1 MKTFNNFLKDLLYIL
16 HENANS
22 PVESELIDAMT
33 GLRGEGLLNPLT
45 GTPISKTGLSNLA
58 QRIHRA
64 HRLGLGED
72 GPRNIEPRRWNE
84 LDSDAQ
90 RKYISHAI
98 HAINSIHVAAAGSG
112 NNSRNNLTDEQF
124 EGAMNQYLNQVAP
137 DAVATGDDVTHHRHA
152 MVAVLQELQ
161 K

>member
-1 MKTFNNFLKDLLYIL
+1 MKTFNNFLKDLLHIL

-22 PVESELIDAMT
+22 PVESELIDAMV
-33 GLRGEGLLNPLT
+33 GLRGEGLLNPIT
-45 GTPISKTGLSNLA
+45 GTSISKTELFNLA
-58 QRIHRA
+58 QRIHGA

-72 GPRNIEPRRWNE
+72 GPRNVESQQWNQ

-90 RKYISHAI
+90 GKYVSHAI
-98 HAINSIHVAAAGSG
+98 HAIHSIAVTGLG
-112 NNSRNNLTDEQF
+112 KNLNDPDLFKGTMDH
-124 EGAMNQYLNQVAP
+124 YLVKVDPKAISNES
-137 DAVATGDDVTHHRHA
+137 DVTHHRHA